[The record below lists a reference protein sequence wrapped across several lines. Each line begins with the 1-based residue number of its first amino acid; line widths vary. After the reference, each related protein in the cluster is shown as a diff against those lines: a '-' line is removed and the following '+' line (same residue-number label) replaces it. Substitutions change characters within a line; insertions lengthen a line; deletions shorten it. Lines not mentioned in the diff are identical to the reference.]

1 MALGTGLIGLAVIVA
16 ACGGSITDP
25 VDEAVMLEVSPAE
38 VSLRVGESVRLVA
51 VARSAAN
58 QAVDGE
64 TTWSST
70 DPGVVTVATDGTVF
84 AVATGTASVKAE
96 FRGKGKALGRLKK
109 DAPVTVT
116 DPPADQPPADDPP
129 ADDPP
134 ADEPPADEPP
144 ADEPPADEPPADEPP
159 ASTGTLIGASR
170 FDVASGYP
178 FTMSAQHR
186 VHPGEEREDLE
197 PLRANGIPGVIN
209 LVGGKSNYSNPD
221 GSFNVEMWKAIV
233 DQFDPAIVQ
242 EYVDA
247 GFVLA
252 HYVLDEPHAGGQWS
266 GVDVDPALVDEAA
279 CHSKAIWPDLPVMIR
294 THPGWAVREEGA
306 AHTFQC
312 VDYWVA
318 QYSARKGPIDE
329 YIAENLAD
337 AQILGAEVLGG
348 LNAITGGDGSSG
360 IPSDYDPDDWVMSS
374 SELREYG
381 AAWISAATPYLGIWK
396 WNDEEWYWALP
407 EIRAAVEYLVG
418 L

>member
-1 MALGTGLIGLAVIVA
+1 MALSTGLIGLALAIA
-16 ACGGSITDP
+16 ACGGTLTEP
-25 VDEAVMLEVSPAE
+25 ADEAVALEVSPAA
-38 VSLRVGESVRLVA
+38 VTLHVGESVTLVA
-51 VARSAAN
+51 VARGAAD
-58 QAVDGE
+58 QAVEGE
-64 TTWSST
+64 TTWTSS
-70 DPGVVTVATDGTVF
+70 DPGVVTVTADGTVT
-84 AVATGTASVKAE
+84 AVAGGTATVEAE
-96 FRGKGKALGRLKK
+96 FRGKGKARGRLKK
-109 DAPVTVT
+109 GAPVTVT
-116 DPPADQPPADDPP
+116 DPPADEPPAAEPPAEEPPAEDPP
-129 ADDPP
+129 AEDPP
-134 ADEPPADEPP
+134 ADEPPASG
-144 ADEPPADEPPADEPP
+144 A
-159 ASTGTLIGASR
+159 TLVGASR

-186 VHPGEEREDLE
+186 VHPGDERDELE
-197 PLRANGIPGVIN
+197 PLRAHGIPGVIN

-221 GSFNVEMWKAIV
+221 GTFNVEMWKAIV
-233 DQFDPAIVQ
+233 DQFDAAIIQ

-247 GFVLA
+247 GYVLA

-318 QYSARKGPIDE
+318 QYSARKGPIDA
-329 YIAENLAD
+329 YIAENLED
-337 AQILGAEVLGG
+337 ARTLGAEVLGG

-360 IPSDYDPDDWVMSS
+360 IPSDYDPDAWVMSDT
-374 SELREYG
+374 ELREYG
-381 AAWISAATPYLGIWK
+381 AAWIAAGTPYLGIWK